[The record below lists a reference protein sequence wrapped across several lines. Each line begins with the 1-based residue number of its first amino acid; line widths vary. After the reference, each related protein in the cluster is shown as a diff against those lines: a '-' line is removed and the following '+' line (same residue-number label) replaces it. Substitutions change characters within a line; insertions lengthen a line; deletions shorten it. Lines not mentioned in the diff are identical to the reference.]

1 METDINS
8 TAMLMSCYVAVGD
21 SQAAR
26 RTAHIAL
33 SRAAKALTQD
43 PNNGT
48 VTAYSAYALATLG
61 EAERA
66 KERMN
71 RALLIDP
78 DNWNM
83 RYNFA
88 CALLIHL
95 KETDAA
101 LDLLGPVLEKV
112 AIGFLNHAKAD
123 PDFIPLRDNPRFK
136 AMISAAEARLAAE
149 NDGAS
154 SPRP

>member
-33 SRAAKALTQD
+33 SGRKGSDTGSEQW
-43 PNNGT
+43 NGHGLQRLCSR
-48 VTAYSAYALATLG
+48 YLG
-61 EAERA
+61 EADAQRA
-66 KERMN
+66 DD

-95 KETDAA
+95 KRQTPRWIARSS
-101 LDLLGPVLEKV
+101 LGKGGNWLLEPREGRS
-112 AIGFLNHAKAD
+112 
-123 PDFIPLRDNPRFK
+123 DFIP
-136 AMISAAEARLAAE
+136 SAIIR
-149 NDGAS
+149 AS
-154 SPRP
+154 RP